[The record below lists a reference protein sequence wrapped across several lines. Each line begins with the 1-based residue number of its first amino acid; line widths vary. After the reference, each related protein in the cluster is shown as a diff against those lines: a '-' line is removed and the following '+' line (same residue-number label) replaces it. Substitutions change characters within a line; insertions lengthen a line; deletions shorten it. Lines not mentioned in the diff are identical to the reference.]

1 MVQEIMIITPAIA
14 NLIREGKAP
23 QIYSSIQ
30 TGMKLGMQT
39 MEQALATLVVSGT
52 ISLEEGLSKSAKPD
66 ELQRL
71 IGGMAPQHA
80 GKRR

>member
-1 MVQEIMIITPAIA
+1 MAQEIMIVTPASA

-39 MEQALATLVVSGT
+39 MEQTLASLVQSGV
-52 ISLEEGLSKSAKPD
+52 ISLEEAIGKSGKPD

-71 IGGMAPQHA
+71 IGGAVGRA
-80 GKRR
+80 KTRA